1 MARTLNEVMKSLP
14 KARRAK
20 IEARAEEL
28 IAEEAS
34 LQDLRK
40 AFGLTQVTMAKKLK
54 VGQDTVSRVEKRTDM
69 LLSTLSGYVEAMGG
83 ELNLVAEFPDRPAV
97 RLQMLEPLKK
107 SAAPTRRKVAKVK
120 RA

>member
-20 IEARAEEL
+20 VEARAEEL

-40 AFGLTQVTMAKKLK
+40 TFGLTQVSMAK
-54 VGQDTVSRVEKRTDM
+54 S
-69 LLSTLSGYVEAMGG
+69 
-83 ELNLVAEFPDRPAV
+83 
-97 RLQMLEPLKK
+97 
-107 SAAPTRRKVAKVK
+107 
-120 RA
+120 

>member
-20 IEARAEEL
+20 IEVRATEL

-40 AFGLTQVTMAKKLK
+40 AFGDPTP
-54 VGQDTVSRVEKRTDM
+54 
-69 LLSTLSGYVEAMGG
+69 
-83 ELNLVAEFPDRPAV
+83 LN
-97 RLQMLEPLKK
+97 
-107 SAAPTRRKVAKVK
+107 AAGLR
-120 RA
+120 